1 MDYTG
6 GTLLMLKK
14 PTYEELEDAV
24 NKLEEE
30 NKILKR
36 ENDEI
41 QQNSKIITKDFVAT
55 SESIEVLENILDN
68 PNIHL
73 SMKET
78 FSIKMVVVFLN
89 AILKNLYH
97 IIYY

>member
-1 MDYTG
+1 
-6 GTLLMLKK
+6 MLKK